1 MLGLIVLLLAI
12 SIPLGIV
19 FLTVKATEVER
30 NLFDHH
36 PVSRRFCAF
45 VFAVAALLAVLWVF
59 RGTGPEYSPAIGLF
73 LGIPAAVIAAL
84 IAAASHR
91 FLVGRSKV
99 VASITGVTI
108 TILTAL
114 STSTLFAVFF
124 APGPLNS
131 YFAAFGLVIV
141 LSPGG
146 ILALLVG
153 GLAGLLLSHL
163 SNRKR
168 PNTPLNPDAPTRG
181 APVS

>member
-12 SIPLGIV
+12 AIPLGIV
-19 FLTVKATEVER
+19 VLTVKATKAER
-30 NLFDHH
+30 KLFDHH

-45 VFAVAALLAVLWVF
+45 VFAVAALLALLWLF
-59 RGTGPEYSPAIGLF
+59 RGTEPEYSPAIGLF
-73 LGIPAAVIAAL
+73 LGIPAVVIGALLAAV
-84 IAAASHR
+84 SHR

-99 VASITGVTI
+99 VATITGVTI

-114 STSTLFAVFF
+114 STSTLFAVFS
-124 APGPLNS
+124 APDPLNS

-141 LSPGG
+141 FSQGG
-146 ILALLVG
+146 IHALLIG
-153 GLAGLLLSHL
+153 GLAGLLLTHL

-168 PNTPLNPDAPTRG
+168 PNTPLNPDAPTSG